1 MTRPVVE
8 RTLFVTRYHP
18 VPAHT
23 GTLQYSSQLI
33 GIFAALSA
41 RLDVVCQIDPRKG
54 LVADD
59 NEPEFPD
66 NVVFFMQPPTEPST
80 AARMLSGLPYAAT
93 IHASA
98 QNRRRLDEILER
110 RPNCIVI
117 DHIASSWAYE
127 QVARHRALHPE
138 VCVVYCSH
146 NMEIEARKALLRASW
161 GKPVVLLA
169 SIIDVLRIDRMDRR
183 LTRLSDVLTCIS
195 SVDMR
200 QYVERYRP
208 GSTAV
213 VRSTYLGP
221 VREHR
226 TIDASVP
233 RRVCTVGSYLSASK
247 KNNLVAFLKAGY
259 DAFEARGIEVVV
271 VGRMDP
277 AYRRAMQADWPKV
290 TFTGPVAE
298 VRSYMASS
306 RIGVTPESDGGS
318 FTLKSVEYVFNRL
331 PLFSMARA
339 VGDFPLVA
347 GESIEAFSDI
357 AAMCRAIVEQ
367 IDRTEHLDAMQ
378 RAAFEACAEFR
389 SDRPPREAIRQALLR
404 ARRNGHRPRVVGP
417 VASRPAPAVG
427 KELPCTMR
435 P

>member
-1 MTRPVVE
+1 MTHLFE
-8 RTLFVTRYHP
+8 RTALVTRYHP

-23 GTLQYSSQLI
+23 GALQYSSQLI

-59 NEPEFPD
+59 DGPEFPD

-127 QVARHRALHPE
+127 QVARHRTLHPE

-146 NMEIEARKALLRASW
+146 NSEVEARKALLKASW
-161 GKPVVLLA
+161 GKPAVLIGSLV
-169 SIIDVLRIDRMDRR
+169 DLPRIDRMDRR
-183 LTRLSDVLTCIS
+183 LARLSDVLTCIS
-195 SVDMR
+195 SVDIG
-200 QYVERYRP
+200 QYVARYRP
-208 GSTAV
+208 GNTAV
-213 VRSTYLGP
+213 VPPIYVGP
-221 VREHR
+221 AREHR
-226 TIDASVP
+226 TIDDSVP
-233 RRVCTVGSYLSASK
+233 RRVCTVGSYVSLSK
-247 KNNLVAFLKAGY
+247 KNNLLAFLKAGY
-259 DAFEARGIEVVV
+259 DAFEARGIELVV

-277 AYRRAMQADWPKV
+277 DYRRAMQAKWPKV

-306 RIGVTPESDGGS
+306 RIGVTPEADGGS
-318 FTLKSVEYVFNRL
+318 FPLKSVEYVFNRL

-339 VGDFPLVA
+339 VVDLPLVA
-347 GESIEAFSDI
+347 GESIEAFSGMG
-357 AAMCRAIVEQ
+357 AMCRAIVAQ

-378 RAAFEACAEFR
+378 ASAFEACAEFR
-389 SDRPPREAIRQALLR
+389 SDRPPREAIRQAVLR
-404 ARRNGHRPRVVGP
+404 TRGDGSAARHGGASGSLVLQGRGNGD
-417 VASRPAPAVG
+417 A
-427 KELPCTMR
+427 
-435 P
+435 